1 MNFPSAWAYT
11 PGLFPPAPPQ
21 QTIPMTLEFDPTDL
35 SRNARTLLAAIRKAG
50 VDLSAEPGTQ
60 GKLWRALAAGASGR
74 LTAESLA
81 EISSRKEMD
90 AEKDA
95 VAARFDTTGKQRPS
109 DLGFL
114 LLGLF
119 CASPAE
125 AFDVAEDVLALLNEK
140 NFRRLG

>member
-1 MNFPSAWAYT
+1 MFS
-11 PGLFPPAPPQ
+11 PALPQ
-21 QTIPMTLEFDPTDL
+21 QTIPMTLKFDPTDL

-50 VDLSAEPGTQ
+50 VDLSAEPGTP
-60 GKLWRALAAGASGR
+60 GKLWRALAASANGR
-74 LTAESLA
+74 LTEESLA

-95 VAARFDTTGKQRPS
+95 VASRFDATGRQRPS

-119 CASPAE
+119 CVSPADSFE
-125 AFDVAEDVLALLNEK
+125 IADEVLTLLDEK
-140 NFRRLG
+140 KSRRLA